1 MLAARKLDGED
12 PKVVLYLRCAY
23 AAVQCVAVI
32 VILFVYYKASL
43 AAKDKANAVKI
54 YVPPP
59 PQVCCEFLFYFGKL
73 RRTCSSSLCYN
84 TSLLRILM

>member
-1 MLAARKLDGED
+1 MLAARRLDGED

-32 VILFVYYKASL
+32 VILFVYYKANL

-59 PQVCCEFLFYFGKL
+59 PQVCVPV
-73 RRTCSSSLCYN
+73 
-84 TSLLRILM
+84 I

>member
-1 MLAARKLDGED
+1 MLAARRLDGED

-32 VILFVYYKASL
+32 VIFFVYYKASL

-59 PQVCCEFLFYFGKL
+59 PQVCSCVNYYFTLVNSEGHAHPLFVI
-73 RRTCSSSLCYN
+73 
-84 TSLLRILM
+84 ILAFCGS

>member
-1 MLAARKLDGED
+1 MLAARRLDGED

-59 PQVCCEFLFYFGKL
+59 PQVCVHNMLFEHAVRSFHYVCVL
-73 RRTCSSSLCYN
+73 NYN
-84 TSLLRILM
+84 